1 MDVKEDNAKILLELC
16 LEVTKARAVMV
27 YTETLKYREKKQKQ
41 HGTKTVLRPSGLLP
55 RYHEDTE
62 SKFNG

>member
-27 YTETLKYREKKQKQ
+27 SEVSEKKQKQ
-41 HGTKTVLRPSGLLP
+41 HGTKKVLRPSGLLP

-62 SKFNG
+62 SQV